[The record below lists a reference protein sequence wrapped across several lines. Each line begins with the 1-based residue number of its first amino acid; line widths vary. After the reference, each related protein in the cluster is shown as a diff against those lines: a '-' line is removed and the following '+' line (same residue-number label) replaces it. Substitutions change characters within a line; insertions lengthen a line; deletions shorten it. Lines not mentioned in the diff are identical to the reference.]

1 MGSGFRRDDGVEPLP
16 AHADPVTFFFSV
28 LIEGI
33 LAGAVYALIALAF
46 VLVYKSSRMVNFAV
60 GEWLMAGAL
69 MAGAGHYALGLG
81 TASSILFAALGMA
94 GLGLVFNGLVVRRLT
109 AGPVISLIVV
119 TLGVAALMRGLFP
132 LVFRDIPAGVPL
144 PIRSEPLFFAAIPLS
159 PEKLVAAA
167 AAIAAVALVTWLYG
181 HTRTGVALRA
191 IADDRQAA
199 LAVGIDVNRHF
210 GLVWALAG
218 IVSVCA
224 GVLWVLVA
232 GGGFGVALVGLK
244 VFPIV
249 VIGGLDSI
257 PGTIVA
263 AMLIG
268 MVESLGAG
276 YLDPQL
282 GGGFGAMISYLLLIA
297 MLVARPYGL
306 FGRPP
311 AERV

>member
-1 MGSGFRRDDGVEPLP
+1 MTFLLAVLVEGV
-16 AHADPVTFFFSV
+16 
-28 LIEGI
+28 
-33 LAGAVYALIALAF
+33 LAGAIYGLIALAF

-69 MAGAGHYALGLG
+69 TAGAGYYALALG
-81 TASSILFAALGMA
+81 PVGAILFAAVAMA
-94 GLGLVFNGLVVRRLT
+94 ALGLVFNRVVVRRLT
-109 AGPVISLIVV
+109 AGPVISLIMV
-119 TLGVAALMRGLFP
+119 TLGVGMLMRGLFP
-132 LVFRDIPAGVPL
+132 LVFHGVPAGVTLPIPPEPL
-144 PIRSEPLFFAAIPLS
+144 PIGGLLVS
-159 PEKLVAAA
+159 PEKLAAA
-167 AAIAAVALVTWLYG
+167 ATALAAIALVTWLYG

-191 IADDRQAA
+191 IADDPQAA
-199 LAVGIDVNRHF
+199 QAVGIDVGRHF
-210 GLVWALAG
+210 GLVWALTG
-218 IVSVCA
+218 ILSVGA

-244 VFPIV
+244 VFPII

-268 MVESLGAG
+268 VIENLGTG
-276 YLDPQL
+276 YLDPLL
-282 GGGFGAMISYLLLIA
+282 GGGFGAMAGYLLLIA
-297 MLVARPYGL
+297 MLVARPHGL